1 MVKYL
6 IGIVIFI
13 IGVSLILTL
22 IDKIRGNSK
31 GNKNDELTPADFE
44 RYKKSI
50 RQNCS
55 KEEFDAFFTFLKRY
69 PGGYYRRR
77 KGEVVYR
84 DYTGHE
90 KGDLKGIF
98 YNIVFSNPNL
108 STEDKEEFRMFII
121 SRGVTGCNSRPDY
134 ETRDSRL
141 SNRKETEDE
150 YERKEV
156 GNKGE
161 EEVRKLLNRLEYKGY
176 LVINGPVLE
185 FNGRRVEFDHIVIGN
200 NGVFSLETKAFG
212 SSVNGKGRASLFIDK
227 GDKWIL
233 RKNGNNR
240 ELKSPTEQILSE
252 RDHLK
257 EILHSAKERID
268 VKPILVLSNKELFLK
283 NNIRLE
289 YEVVLLNNLE
299 ELIETSMVNRIF
311 EEEKHLIA
319 QIIDEH
325 RINA

>member
-1 MVKYL
+1 
-6 IGIVIFI
+6 
-13 IGVSLILTL
+13 
-22 IDKIRGNSK
+22 
-31 GNKNDELTPADFE
+31 
-44 RYKKSI
+44 
-50 RQNCS
+50 
-55 KEEFDAFFTFLKRY
+55 
-69 PGGYYRRR
+69 
-77 KGEVVYR
+77 
-84 DYTGHE
+84 
-90 KGDLKGIF
+90 
-98 YNIVFSNPNL
+98 
-108 STEDKEEFRMFII
+108 MFII